1 MGTTPVSTASLHRIV
16 SERPAMSDPQ
26 DSDRNQPT
34 PRDLNTMWSL
44 HRLQAP
50 TFDDLT
56 KGLCLGLL
64 WCMALWTPMFLSA
77 LS

>member
-1 MGTTPVSTASLHRIV
+1 MF
-16 SERPAMSDPQ
+16 DP
-26 DSDRNQPT
+26 RQPYENDPS
-34 PRDLNTMWSL
+34 PRDVQAMWSL
-44 HRLQAP
+44 HRLEAP

-64 WCMALWTPMFLSA
+64 WCMALWAPMFLSA

>member
-1 MGTTPVSTASLHRIV
+1 MPDQREPIHKK
-16 SERPAMSDPQ
+16 DP
-26 DSDRNQPT
+26 SA
-34 PRDLNTMWSL
+34 RDLQAMWSL
-44 HRLQAP
+44 HRLQEP

-64 WCMALWTPMFLSA
+64 WCMALWAPMFLSA